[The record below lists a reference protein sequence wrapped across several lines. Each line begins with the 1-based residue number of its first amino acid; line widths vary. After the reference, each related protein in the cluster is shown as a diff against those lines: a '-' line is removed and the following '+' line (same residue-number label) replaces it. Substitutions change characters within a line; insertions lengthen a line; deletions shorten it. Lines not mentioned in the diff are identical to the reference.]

1 MGSNSFSGSH
11 FVDLLPKN
19 HKVIGIS
26 RSKELPESFFTLQKF
41 KNIKNFKFI
50 KMDINKDVKKIIK
63 IIKKNKI
70 NYIVNF
76 AS

>member
-11 FVDLLPKN
+11 FVNFTLSKN

-26 RSKELPESFFTLQKF
+26 RSKEPPKVFLPYKNS

-63 IIKKNKI
+63 IIKNNKKGTSKH
-70 NYIVNF
+70 V
-76 AS
+76 